1 VTVGKIGVMHSE
13 NGGRGELA
21 DFLRTRRDR
30 VRPEDVGLISHG
42 SRRVPGLRREELA
55 ALAGVSP
62 IYYTRLEQGQ
72 SFNASESVIEAIA
85 RALALSEDERA
96 YLHEL
101 ARPHPAKQRR
111 RLRPESARP
120 GIEQLINA
128 MGEVPAVVLGRHS
141 EVLAW
146 NDLGHLLI
154 AGHYDRGAPRRPAD
168 RPNLTRMLFLDPH
181 TRELYRRWEE
191 EAGRAVATLRVTA
204 GRYADDAA
212 LTALV
217 GELIVKSPEF
227 AARWAKHPV
236 QLCGSGTK
244 YLHHPVVGDLD
255 LQFEA
260 LHLPGDDGHRLLTY
274 SAAPGSSH
282 DAALHLLRTAA
293 RTATTAP
300 DRQKGSAVPGSH
312 V

>member
-1 VTVGKIGVMHSE
+1 MHSQ

-21 DFLRTRRDR
+21 DFLRTRRGR
-30 VRPEDVGLISHG
+30 VQPDDVGLVSHG
-42 SRRVPGLRREELA
+42 PRRVPGLRREELA
-55 ALAGVSP
+55 QLAGVSP

-72 SFNASESVIEAIA
+72 SSNASEQVVEAIA
-85 RALALSEDERA
+85 RALELSDDERA
-96 YLHEL
+96 YLHDL
-101 ARPHPAKQRR
+101 ARPNPAKRPRR
-111 RLRPESARP
+111 PRPESARP

-128 MGEVPAVVLGRHS
+128 MHEIPAVVLGRHS

-146 NDLGHLLI
+146 NDLGHLLL
-154 AGHYDRGAPRRPAD
+154 AGHCDRDAPRRPAD

-181 TRELYRRWEE
+181 TRELYRRWDEE
-191 EAGRAVATLRVTA
+191 TGRAVATLRVTA
-204 GRYADDAA
+204 GRYSDDAA

-227 AARWAKHPV
+227 AACWAKHPV

-244 YLHHPVVGDLD
+244 CLHHPVVGDLD

-274 SAAPGSSH
+274 SSAPGSSH
-282 DAALHLLRTAA
+282 QAALRLLQTTLRVGI
-293 RTATTAP
+293 TAP
-300 DRQKGSAVPGSH
+300 ARRA
-312 V
+312 